1 MLLSPKKKR
10 EKVLI
15 RMVMTAFQFF
25 PMALRDFTIDFGVAL
40 VSWATGFGFAKIAR
54 LFNEDRSNLMYFL
67 FAIDLVCW
75 A

>member
-1 MLLSPKKKR
+1 MALSTFGTMLLSPKKKR

-40 VSWATGFGFAKIAR
+40 VS
-54 LFNEDRSNLMYFL
+54 
-67 FAIDLVCW
+67 
-75 A
+75 